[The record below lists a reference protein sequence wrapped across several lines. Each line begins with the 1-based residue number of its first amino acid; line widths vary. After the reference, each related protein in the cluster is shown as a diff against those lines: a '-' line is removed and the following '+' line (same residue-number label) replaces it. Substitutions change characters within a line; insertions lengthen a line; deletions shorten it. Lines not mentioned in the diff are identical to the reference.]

1 MTRWSFAA
9 LLVFSSMTAFGA
21 PCLPGTLQDYIG
33 LAAGCEA
40 GDVLLNNFE
49 VAPGQA
55 VGSPIAPSDIQIVPG
70 GTPIVP
76 SLMFVVNQ
84 AALGGEVFGALIR
97 FTASAGL
104 LGGAAIWL
112 DGAAA
117 GDGAVVGIL
126 DVCAGGSFPGAEP
139 VGCSG
144 TPAVAI
150 AAITA
155 SDVFSDSLTAAN
167 SFFDV
172 FVDLSVDGGLGGSAS
187 LVSATVSI
195 TSVPEPA
202 TGLLIAA
209 ALGVIGVLR
218 TRRKH

>member
-21 PCLPGTLQDYIG
+21 PCLPGTLQDYLG

-40 GDVLLNNFE
+40 GDVLLNNFQ

-55 VGSPIAPSDIQIVPG
+55 VAAPIDPSDIQVVPG
-70 GTPIVP
+70 GTQIVP
-76 SLMFVVNQ
+76 SLMFVVNR

-104 LGGAAIWL
+104 LSGAAIWL

-117 GDGAVVGIL
+117 GDGAVIAIL
-126 DVCAGGSFPGAEP
+126 DVCAGGSFAGSEP

-155 SDVFSDSLTAAN
+155 SDVFSDSLTAVN
-167 SFFDV
+167 SFFDI
-172 FVDLSVDGGLGGSAS
+172 FVDLSVDGGLAGSAS
-187 LVSATVSI
+187 LTSATVSI

-202 TGLLIAA
+202 AGVLTAV
-209 ALGVIGVLR
+209 ALALIGVLR
-218 TRRKH
+218 TRRNH